1 MSLFTGLNCWD
12 TALYIAELV
21 FKEGK
26 VVLSLCMTIILV
38 SITNF
43 YSTTAACILFYLCIL
58 VGLHQLLNSALAIL
72 GECEGRFS

>member
-12 TALYIAELV
+12 TVLFIAELV

-26 VVLSLCMTIILV
+26 VNCTIIVYDNNSFSVYYQFLLYN
-38 SITNF
+38 SG
-43 YSTTAACILFYLCIL
+43 ILFYLCIL

-72 GECEGRFS
+72 GECEG